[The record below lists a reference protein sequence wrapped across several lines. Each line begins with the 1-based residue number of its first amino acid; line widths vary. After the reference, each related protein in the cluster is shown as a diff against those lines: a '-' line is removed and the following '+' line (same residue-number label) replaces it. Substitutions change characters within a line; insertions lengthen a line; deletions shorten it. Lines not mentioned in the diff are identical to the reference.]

1 MDRTACWVWQQYTMV
16 PVFSPVLDA
25 DVDEPRANLYPY
37 PNLYKKLT
45 EGYSLSYLAFFF
57 FFGLDAFASI
67 L

>member
-1 MDRTACWVWQQYTMV
+1 MV